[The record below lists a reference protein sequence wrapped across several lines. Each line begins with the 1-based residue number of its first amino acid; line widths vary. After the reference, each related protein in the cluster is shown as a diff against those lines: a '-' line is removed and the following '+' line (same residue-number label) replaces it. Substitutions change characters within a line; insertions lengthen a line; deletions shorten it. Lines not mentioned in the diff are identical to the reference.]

1 MSRSQDDVET
11 LRILLNLPREVLLD
25 DFEPAPVP
33 TGIKSFLR
41 RATRHQLQGLLIE
54 VLHRLRTSRRARPG
68 SGGSLGGDD

>member
-25 DFEPAPVP
+25 DFEPVPVP

-41 RATRHQLQGLLIE
+41 GPHAI
-54 VLHRLRTSRRARPG
+54 SSKAC
-68 SGGSLGGDD
+68 